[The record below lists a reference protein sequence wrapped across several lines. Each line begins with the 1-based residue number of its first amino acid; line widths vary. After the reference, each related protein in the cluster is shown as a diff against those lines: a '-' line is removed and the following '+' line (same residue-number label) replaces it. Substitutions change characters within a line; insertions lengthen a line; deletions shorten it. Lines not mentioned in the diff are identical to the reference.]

1 MGRRGGMCPPRV
13 FCFGGS
19 FVNRLIS
26 TVVAFLLALV
36 GSALA
41 GYWNSKGVVPI
52 GDARVPGWIVGVL
65 IVGFISFVGL
75 VFGGLVPWKA
85 IFAKVASG
93 VTSGVTS
100 GVAKSEATSLA
111 KPVIADVPD
120 SIPVRAAHLL
130 ECVYHLRI
138 ALNSDDEGQELL
150 DQIQIKVGRVSAK
163 IATKKE
169 SGGE

>member
-1 MGRRGGMCPPRV
+1 MDRRGGMCPPRV

-52 GDARVPGWIVGVL
+52 GDARVPGWMFGSL
-65 IVGFISFVGL
+65 IVGFVSFCGL

-85 IFAKVASG
+85 VIAKVASG
-93 VTSGVTS
+93 VTSGVAS
-100 GVAKSEATSLA
+100 GVASVTAAKTEMQSVA
-111 KPVIADVPD
+111 KPVIVDVPD

-138 ALNSDDEGQELL
+138 ALNADDEGQDLL
-150 DQIQIKVGRVSAK
+150 DQIQIKVGRV
-163 IATKKE
+163 
-169 SGGE
+169 

>member
-1 MGRRGGMCPPRV
+1 
-13 FCFGGS
+13 
-19 FVNRLIS
+19 VNRLIS

-52 GDARVPGWIVGVL
+52 GDARVPGWIVGIL

-93 VTSGVTS
+93 VASVA
-100 GVAKSEATSLA
+100 AKSEATSLA
-111 KPVIADVPD
+111 RPVIADVPD